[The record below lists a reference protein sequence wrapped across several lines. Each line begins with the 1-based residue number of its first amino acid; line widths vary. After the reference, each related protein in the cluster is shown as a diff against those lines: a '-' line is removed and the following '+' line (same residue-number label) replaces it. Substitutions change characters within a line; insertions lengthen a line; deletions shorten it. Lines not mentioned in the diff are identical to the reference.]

1 MTYRWLAAL
10 FAVALLAAACGDSGD
25 GGSTDAGAGET
36 GEGGGDAPVPEGNE
50 GEPQPGG
57 ILSVAATSDGDT
69 LDPHASASY
78 NVHNR
83 VGLASS
89 RLLKPDLSEEYE
101 YGEAPLAPDLAESWE
116 VSDDQLTYTFNLRD
130 DVVWHNIPPVNGRPF
145 VADDVVATFERIQA
159 EGFQSYMLEHVTAI
173 EAPDEHTVVLRLS
186 EPFAPL
192 LNYMGNH
199 HMWIMPREGAE
210 GAYDVATT
218 VIGTGPFVLTE
229 WDRNVRTVYEANP
242 DYFEEGIPYVDG
254 VVMQVVPD
262 QGARTAAFRAGETQ
276 IITAVN
282 PQETQS
288 LLAAV
293 PDARLLQYVG
303 TAPIMMYVNME
314 REPFNDIRVRQAM
327 SMAVDREGMGE
338 ALYGSGRFTGP
349 VNAHILDYVLDQE
362 ELAEL
367 QPYDPDAAKQLLADA
382 GYPDG
387 FQTKLMVTGGY
398 GPRVITGAEWVV
410 EDLAAIG
417 IEAEIEVVDYAT
429 YISNRWATVDYDM
442 AVGLQTPF
450 QEPDEW
456 LRAQYHSE
464 GSRNWWN
471 ISDPELDAMLDEQ
484 AGLMDEEE
492 RIALAQDI
500 QRYILKEVVNPMQ
513 LWLGDT
519 EIVLGPTVRNYRSQP
534 QYGTNHYAYLWL
546 DE

>member
-36 GEGGGDAPVPEGNE
+36 GEGGGDAPVPEGEE

>member
-36 GEGGGDAPVPEGNE
+36 GEGGGDAPVPEGDE

>member
-36 GEGGGDAPVPEGNE
+36 GVGGGDAPVPEGDE